1 MVWCCRTVCL
11 EGLQSKDGL
20 SVFRSQNHSRA
31 SLGSD
36 RTRWSCSVSLLCP
49 SDLSTAT
56 TLSSV
61 SVAFYPSSRQ
71 DGLHGSFKIWGGNC
85 KQWRKVF
92 FWLVGV
98 RVIVGL

>member
-11 EGLQSKDGL
+11 EGPQSKDGL
-20 SVFRSQNHSRA
+20 SAFRSQNHSRA
-31 SLGSD
+31 SPGSD

-49 SDLSTAT
+49 SDLCTAT

-61 SVAFYPSSRQ
+61 SVAFYTSSHQGRLILV
-71 DGLHGSFKIWGGNC
+71 GVGVMVNSGGRC
-85 KQWRKVF
+85 F